1 MSTKTIPI
9 KVKKSPRRL
18 TENDY
23 KNPKP
28 VYAVWEI
35 TMRCD
40 HACAHCGSRAEF
52 ARPDEL
58 STEELLGVADQLI

>member
-9 KVKKSPRRL
+9 KKKSPRRL
-18 TENDY
+18 TEDDY

-35 TMRCD
+35 AMRCD
-40 HACAHCGSRAEF
+40 HACAHCGSRANLHDRMNF
-52 ARPDEL
+52 QQRNY
-58 STEELLGVADQLI
+58 